1 MDLIIL
7 NIPRGR
13 DPTNIRTYELG
24 LLRVVIKF
32 LNLLALVQRGKLSTG
47 KIDDGSHDEGFTLM

>member
-1 MDLIIL
+1 MDLMIP

-24 LLRVVIKF
+24 LLRVMINF
-32 LNLLALVQRGKLSTG
+32 LNLLALVQRGKWSNG
-47 KIDDGSHDEGFTLM
+47 RIDDSSHDEGFTLM